1 MNTTHNQRTGPD
13 TGPHETMYERDDR
26 LFVRYGDHTYELPS
40 QCPHRGAPLVEG
52 YLTGPFLRCRW
63 HGATFDIRN
72 GSRLRGPLCK
82 DLAVNRTPATG
93 PS

>member
-1 MNTTHNQRTGPD
+1 MNTTHNRSTEPV
-13 TGPHETMYERDDR
+13 MFERDDR

-82 DLAVNRTPATG
+82 DLAVSRTSGPATQR
-93 PS
+93 SS